1 MGKGNGNPL
10 PLQYSFLENP
20 RDGGVWWASTYG
32 VACSQTLL
40 KWLSSSSSSQYPCLG
55 NPMDRGRLQSRGS
68 QTVRHDWATNTF
80 FFPVL
85 LPTESHGQR
94 SLKGY
99 SPQGHKELD
108 TTELDTLS
116 PKREHKSLPWA
127 LGIPPRVHP
136 QQCHFLF
143 LVISFGCRLL
153 LCFFFSLF
161 ICSTGSSLL
170 CTGFL

>member
-1 MGKGNGNPL
+1 M
-10 PLQYSFLENP
+10 
-20 RDGGVWWASTYG
+20 A
-32 VACSQTLL
+32 
-40 KWLSSSSSSQYPCLG
+40 PCL
-55 NPMDRGRLQSRGS
+55 LHKVLRGS
-68 QTVRHDWATNTF
+68 LYFVCLQCRRPRFNSWVGKIPWRRKWQST
-80 FFPVL
+80 PVF
-85 LPTESHGQR
+85 LPGKSHGQR
-94 SLKGY
+94 SLAAY
-99 SPQGHKELD
+99 SPWGHKESD